1 MSRMKKGEPGS
12 EAASRRWHETMLA
25 KYGEEGLREMMRKN
39 GAKGGRNGHEGKG
52 FAANPELA
60 RKAGSKGGKISRRG
74 PGKKTTATKKVATK
88 REEFTKLTFV
98 KSTLFHTVY
107 WNENTGELIKIR
119 KFWR

>member
-12 EAASRRWHETMLA
+12 EAARRRWHETLLA
-25 KYGEEGLREMMRKN
+25 KYGEEGLREMMRS
-39 GAKGGRNGHEGKG
+39 NGHKGKG

-74 PGKKTTATKKVATK
+74 PGKKTTAAKKVAAK
-88 REEFTKLTFV
+88 REEFTKLVFV
-98 KSTLFHTVY
+98 KNTLFHTIY
-107 WNENTGELIKIR
+107 KNDKTGELIKIR